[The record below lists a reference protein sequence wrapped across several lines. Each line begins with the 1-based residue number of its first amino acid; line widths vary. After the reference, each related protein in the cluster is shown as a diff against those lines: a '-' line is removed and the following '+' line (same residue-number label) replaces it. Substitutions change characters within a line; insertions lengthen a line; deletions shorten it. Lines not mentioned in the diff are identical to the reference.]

1 MATQPG
7 LARADR
13 AARPR
18 AVSSS
23 MSHEPA
29 RPTYLALEP
38 SGALIFL
45 HEPAGAATHVGTAVL
60 LCPPFG
66 WEEVCSSRS
75 LRDAATALA
84 RAGHPTARLTLPG
97 TADGAGGPRDDDLLR
112 RWIEAVGAAAS
123 WLRERTSASRCVAF
137 GLGLGG
143 MLAYLAAR
151 EQHAI
156 DDLALWAVPDLGRTL
171 LREAKSVSN
180 VIASD
185 FSEDQG
191 RGTAAD
197 GDEELVGYLMT
208 GETQRA
214 LSALQLS
221 ALPLP
226 HCDRRRVL
234 LLSRGAM
241 PVDGRLHDSLEQHG
255 AEVTVVRTTDYYDL
269 MVKPELSSMPVA
281 TVAQVLGWLACTP
294 AALQSRS
301 PLERRTSPRVRETPE
316 LEVAGGVVETP
327 LGCSSS
333 RGDVFGILSRD
344 PSGGP
349 APVALLLLS
358 SGALPHTGPNRAWVE
373 MSRRWAARGIP
384 TVRLDLAGIGD
395 AGGDDPELVTDEST
409 YESWRID
416 DLRRVLD
423 QLQTAGIAERFVLGG
438 LCSGANISLQGALA
452 DSRVCG
458 ALLINLFLVTWS
470 AALINER
477 IRRAGLS
484 DGLLNAGVPGLDS
497 SAVRRQVS
505 EAIAAFDRLHERDT
519 EILLLFGDQEALSQ
533 EFVCHGLRDQLDR
546 WPNLRLERIPSRD
559 QMFRAQWLQRHVH
572 ECVNEALERL
582 LARLPMGAGSVVVGT

>member
-13 AARPR
+13 AARPGP
-18 AVSSS
+18 VSSS

-38 SGALIFL
+38 SGTLIFL
-45 HEPAGAATHVGTAVL
+45 HEPAGAATDVGTAVL

-112 RWIEAVGAAAS
+112 QWIEAVGAAAS

-143 MLAYLAAR
+143 MLAYLAAH

-180 VIASD
+180 VIASE
-185 FSEDQG
+185 FSDDQG
-191 RGTAAD
+191 RGTAAE
-197 GDEELVGYLMT
+197 GDVELVGYLMT

-214 LSALQLS
+214 LGALQLS

-226 HCDRRRVL
+226 RCDRRRVL

-241 PVDGRLHDSLEQHG
+241 PVDGRLHASLEQHG
-255 AEVTVVRTTDYYDL
+255 AEVTAVRTTDYYDL
-269 MVKPELSSMPVA
+269 MVKPELSSMPEA
-281 TVAQVLGWLACTP
+281 TVAHVLGWLARTP

-327 LGCSSS
+327 LACSGR

-349 APVALLLLS
+349 APLALLLLS
-358 SGALPHTGPNRAWVE
+358 SGALPHTGPNRAWVDI
-373 MSRRWAARGIP
+373 SRRWAARGIP
-384 TVRLDLAGIGD
+384 AVRLDLAGIGE

-423 QLQTAGIAERFVLGG
+423 QLQAAGIAERFVLGG

-484 DGLLNAGVPGLDS
+484 DGLQCRCA
-497 SAVRRQVS
+497 
-505 EAIAAFDRLHERDT
+505 
-519 EILLLFGDQEALSQ
+519 
-533 EFVCHGLRDQLDR
+533 
-546 WPNLRLERIPSRD
+546 
-559 QMFRAQWLQRHVH
+559 RA
-572 ECVNEALERL
+572 
-582 LARLPMGAGSVVVGT
+582 